1 MRCSQFDTNMVS
13 ISWTTEQHSKIPKS
27 LCEMGKT
34 CKYSPRSTP
43 KNPNFE
49 SWMNW
54 EKLLP
59 NLSFTE
65 NKMGNLHKIRRFT
78 FQTK

>member
-1 MRCSQFDTNMVS
+1 MRCPNLIPIWSQS
-13 ISWTTEQHSKIPKS
+13 HGLQEQHSKIPKS